1 MSLSSFAT
9 FRHPLGFARSPLFV
23 HSGRLLFFEL
33 AHSPAFFCLF
43 CTRHHSA
50 EGLRTY
56 FEQFGIVNSCNIMRD
71 NETKRSRGFGFLTF
85 ADAASVAAVMARD
98 HYLDGK
104 NIDPKRAVP
113 RSEAAKSDKLFVRA
127 LPQTC
132 TQESFRAYWR
142 NFGQISDATLMMD
155 KETGRHRGFGFV
167 NYENAEAV
175 EKVLSSGPHVMD
187 GVTLEVKRAQTKSDN
202 QNNQG
207 NNMGNNRG
215 GSFNNGGNN
224 MPYRPAP
231 MGGMG
236 MGGPPPMGG
245 NMGPNMGGPP
255 GGAAGAPFDPQ
266 AMAKFFQQM

>member
-1 MSLSSFAT
+1 
-9 FRHPLGFARSPLFV
+9 
-23 HSGRLLFFEL
+23 
-33 AHSPAFFCLF
+33 
-43 CTRHHSA
+43 
-50 EGLRTY
+50 
-56 FEQFGIVNSCNIMRD
+56 MRD

-85 ADAASVAAVMARD
+85 ADASSVAAVMARD

-127 LPQTC
+127 LPPTC

-167 NYENAEAV
+167 NYENSEAV

-207 NNMGNNRG
+207 GMGGNRG
-215 GSFNNGGNN
+215 NFNNNNNNN

-236 MGGPPPMGG
+236 GGMGMGGPPMGG
-245 NMGPNMGGPP
+245 NMAGGMGGPP
-255 GGAAGAPFDPQ
+255 GGAAPFDPQ

>member
-1 MSLSSFAT
+1 
-9 FRHPLGFARSPLFV
+9 
-23 HSGRLLFFEL
+23 
-33 AHSPAFFCLF
+33 
-43 CTRHHSA
+43 
-50 EGLRTY
+50 
-56 FEQFGIVNSCNIMRD
+56 MRD

-85 ADAASVAAVMARD
+85 ADASSVAAVMARD

-127 LPQTC
+127 LPATC

-167 NYENAEAV
+167 NYENSDAV

-187 GVTLEVKRAQTKSDN
+187 GQTLEVKRAQTTNDK
-202 QNNQG
+202 NNNNNNNG
-207 NNMGNNRG
+207 NNHQQQQQHGMNNNRG
-215 GSFNNGGNN
+215 NMGINGPN

-231 MGGMG
+231 MGNMG
-236 MGGPPPMGG
+236 PNMAMGGPS
-245 NMGPNMGGPP
+245 MGPNMGGAGMGGP
-255 GGAAGAPFDPQ
+255 GGAAPFDPQ

>member
-1 MSLSSFAT
+1 M
-9 FRHPLGFARSPLFV
+9 
-23 HSGRLLFFEL
+23 
-33 AHSPAFFCLF
+33 
-43 CTRHHSA
+43 
-50 EGLRTY
+50 RTY
-56 FEQFGIVNSCNIMRD
+56 FEQFGVVNACNIMRD

-85 ADAASVAAVMARD
+85 ADASSVAAVMARD

-167 NYENAEAV
+167 NYENSEAV

-187 GVTLEVKRAQTKSDN
+187 GQTLEVKRAATKADG
-202 QNNQG
+202 NNQGGNMGGNHG
-207 NNMGNNRG
+207 NNMGNNNNRG
-215 GSFNNGGNN
+215 GNFNGGPN

-236 MGGPPPMGG
+236 GGMGMGGMGGPGGPPMGG
-245 NMGPNMGGPP
+245 NMGGPP
-255 GGAAGAPFDPQ
+255 GGAAPFDPQ